1 MHPNFEHVTECMK
14 CNREPTFSTPLI
26 QQPWLF
32 SWFWKRK
39 QKISSP
45 HLTSLST
52 TEKFLQVNTI
62 LYSVQLSLLLLLAT
76 NQEQEFSGGAR
87 ALATI
92 QKSFVALRRARVLM
106 MMINHTI
113 LFFMVDVVP
122 KRGMT
127 TITQNQGNFTHYYKF
142 INIYS
147 EYEFAIGSPKSC
159 SVWIASKWMN
169 TTALPDQWEFKALN
183 SLCRAMVSS
192 SAQDHEALLFTFF
205 RVAIYLSIH
214 VVCYLS
220 PCPTTQITHPDTI
233 NQLAHRAAPFTLWIV

>member
-76 NQEQEFSGGAR
+76 
-87 ALATI
+87 
-92 QKSFVALRRARVLM
+92 
-106 MMINHTI
+106 
-113 LFFMVDVVP
+113 
-122 KRGMT
+122 
-127 TITQNQGNFTHYYKF
+127 
-142 INIYS
+142 
-147 EYEFAIGSPKSC
+147 
-159 SVWIASKWMN
+159 
-169 TTALPDQWEFKALN
+169 DQWEFKALN

-205 RVAIYLSIH
+205 CVAIYLSIH

>member
-26 QQPWLF
+26 QQPRLF

-127 TITQNQGNFTHYYKF
+127 TITQYQGKFHTTTNSSTYIQNMNLQLEVQKAVQFELHPNELTQQHYL
-142 INIYS
+142 INESLKPSTACAGQWCRPQLKTMKPYS
-147 EYEFAIGSPKSC
+147 SLFSVLQYISASMLFVTSPLAPQLK
-159 SVWIASKWMN
+159 
-169 TTALPDQWEFKALN
+169 
-183 SLCRAMVSS
+183 
-192 SAQDHEALLFTFF
+192 LLT
-205 RVAIYLSIH
+205 RTPSI
-214 VVCYLS
+214 S
-220 PCPTTQITHPDTI
+220 
-233 NQLAHRAAPFTLWIV
+233 